1 MAWRVVY
8 AEMTAYCEKRDA
20 VGIWCLRIIK
30 LNSFVESFVWYVV
43 PLYVFM
49 QLSSVA
55 EVVCLSI
62 RRLLCSESYTRNQAT
77 GETEISSGSS
87 EYSPPCL
94 R

>member
-8 AEMTAYCEKRDA
+8 AEMTVYCENRDG

-62 RRLLCSESYTRNQAT
+62 RRLLYSESYTSSQAT

-87 EYSPPCL
+87 ELSPPSL